1 MSNVNKT
8 IRYNRHKDNRLSS
21 ASGTTMSSAIIPGSI
36 EDNAN
41 ETKESNNTGELS
53 RLAPEPRNELPK
65 EPIKIEEQDE
75 EEAPKE
81 EEGGDDGEGDDDDD
95 DDDEPTVKYTY
106 TVKHEDGTSEL
117 IEEEWSAQHCKIC
130 YLMSLY
136 AKCALTSTDNES
148 WIRNIPLVV
157 LIYEGIVKGI
167 IDFDYAPCSVL
178 ITQEGKSKRVWLNIT
193 QEGKAAVDDLREK
206 ELINGL
212 KLSTEDFQPV
222 TAFQVS
228 KKGLDFLK
236 QVPMEMKTGKKVCY
250 IKRNNDQNIYF

>member
-1 MSNVNKT
+1 
-8 IRYNRHKDNRLSS
+8 
-21 ASGTTMSSAIIPGSI
+21 MSSAIIPGSI

-75 EEAPKE
+75 EEATKE
-81 EEGGDDGEGDDDDD
+81 EAEGGDEEGGDDDDD